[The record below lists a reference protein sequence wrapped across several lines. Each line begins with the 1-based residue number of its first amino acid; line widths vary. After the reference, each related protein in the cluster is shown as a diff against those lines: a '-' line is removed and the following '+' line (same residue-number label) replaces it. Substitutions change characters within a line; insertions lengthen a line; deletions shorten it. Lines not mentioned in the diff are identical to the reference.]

1 MLNSMKRNY
10 FLTSVKLLLCVLM
23 LLVMVSCKEK
33 ALPLPELS
41 DGMRGQLGIDKN
53 INEATIDKY
62 LGRKDSVYRDV
73 RMLKDEANYE
83 AIGGDSYL
91 SGYVKGFEVVPYPY
105 LCNVEGLPEEV
116 GEGYSG
122 DTLFTHNEDGEYIAN
137 YEESIHILESLF
149 PKDKYIFLMCGG
161 GGYAGMTKELLVALG
176 WDGDKIY
183 NTGGYWY
190 YDGKNKVETTYE
202 ENGEIHYDFSSVNYH
217 NIDFSVLNRING
229 TEKNDDKKEND
240 VSIFKPIENVEQL
253 NELENNK
260 ETFAVY
266 VYLPGCASC
275 ASFYPIVKEFT
286 ETNQIDMY
294 ALVLSDFAKSTN
306 SISSRVSYTPS
317 MFIYKDG
324 EVLAYLDPGS
334 NDDLVYYETL
344 EGLTTWF
351 NRYIDI
357 DILKSETKA
366 DISDCDSACSVT
378 D

>member
-1 MLNSMKRNY
+1 MIDMKKNG
-10 FLTSVKLLLCVLM
+10 FLTLLKTLICVLM
-23 LLVMVSCKEK
+23 LVTLASCKEK
-33 ALPLPELS
+33 NLPLPELS

-53 INEATIDKY
+53 INEATIDEY

-105 LCNVEGLPEEV
+105 LCNVQGLPEEV
-116 GEGYSG
+116 GESYSG
-122 DTLFTHNEDGEYIAN
+122 DTLFTHTEDGEYIAN
-137 YEESIHILESLF
+137 YEESLHILESLF

-161 GGYAGMTKELLVALG
+161 GGYSGMTKDLLVALG
-176 WDGDKIY
+176 WDQTKIY

-190 YDGKNKVETTYE
+190 YEGKNKVETTYE
-202 ENGEIHYDFSSVNYH
+202 ENGQIHYDFSLVNYH
-217 NIDFSVLNRING
+217 NIDFSTLTRINNP
-229 TEKNDDKKEND
+229 EKDDDGKQD
-240 VSIFKPIENVEQL
+240 DPSIFLQIENVEQL
-253 NELENNK
+253 KQMENDK
-260 ETFAVY
+260 QTFAVY

-275 ASFYPIVKEFT
+275 ASFYPIVKEFSQS
-286 ETNQIDMY
+286 NQIDMY
-294 ALVLSDFAKSTN
+294 ALILSDFSKTDN
-306 SISSRVSYTPS
+306 SISSRVTYTPS

-324 EVLAYLDPGS
+324 EVVAYLDPGS
-334 NDDLVYYETL
+334 NDDLVYYQSL

-357 DILKSETKA
+357 EILKSETKA
-366 DISDCDSACSVT
+366 DLTDCGSACSIT

>member
-1 MLNSMKRNY
+1 MKRNVVKNA
-10 FLTSVKLLLCVLM
+10 LKLLLSMVL
-23 LLVMVSCKEK
+23 LINLTSCKEK
-33 ALPLPELS
+33 MLPLPELS

-116 GEGYSG
+116 GESYSG
-122 DTLFTHNEDGEYIAN
+122 DTLFTHTEDGEYIAN
-137 YEESIHILESLF
+137 YEESLHILESLF

-161 GGYAGMTKELLVALG
+161 GGYAGMTKTLLVALG
-176 WDGDKIY
+176 WDENKIY

-202 ENGEIHYDFSSVNYH
+202 ENGETHYDFSLVNYH
-217 NIDFSVLNRING
+217 NIDFTTLTRINDP
-229 TEKNDDKKEND
+229 KKDDDKKESD
-240 VSIFKPIENVEQL
+240 VSIFKQIENVEQL

-275 ASFYPIVKEFT
+275 ATFYPVVKEFV
-286 ETNQIDMY
+286 EANQIDMY
-294 ALVLSDFAKSTN
+294 ALILSDFSKSTN

-324 EVLAYLDPGS
+324 EVVAYLDPGS

-351 NRYIDI
+351 NKYIDI
-357 DILKSETKA
+357 EILKSETKA
-366 DISDCDSACSVT
+366 DLTDCGSACSIT

>member
-1 MLNSMKRNY
+1 MIDMKKNC
-10 FLTSVKLLLCVLM
+10 FLTLLKTLICVLM
-23 LLVMVSCKEK
+23 LVTLASCKEK
-33 ALPLPELS
+33 NLPLPELS

-53 INEATIDKY
+53 INEATIDEY

-105 LCNVEGLPEEV
+105 LCNVQGLPEEV
-116 GEGYSG
+116 GESYSG
-122 DTLFTHNEDGEYIAN
+122 DTLFTHTEDGEYIAN
-137 YEESIHILESLF
+137 YEESLHILESLF

-161 GGYAGMTKELLVALG
+161 GGYSGMTKDLLVALG
-176 WDGDKIY
+176 WDQTKIY

-190 YDGKNKVETTYE
+190 YEGKNKVETTYE
-202 ENGEIHYDFSSVNYH
+202 ENGQIHYDFSLVNYH
-217 NIDFSVLNRING
+217 NIDFSTLTRINDP
-229 TEKNDDKKEND
+229 EKDDDGKQD
-240 VSIFKPIENVEQL
+240 DPSIFLQIENVEQL
-253 NELENNK
+253 KQMENDK
-260 ETFAVY
+260 QTFAVY

-275 ASFYPIVKEFT
+275 ASFYPIVKEFSQS
-286 ETNQIDMY
+286 NQIDMY
-294 ALVLSDFAKSTN
+294 ALILSDFSKTDN
-306 SISSRVSYTPS
+306 SISSRVTYTPS

-324 EVLAYLDPGS
+324 EVVAYLDPGS
-334 NDDLVYYETL
+334 NDDLVYYQSL

-357 DILKSETKA
+357 EILKSETKA
-366 DISDCDSACSVT
+366 DLTDCGSACSIT

>member
-1 MLNSMKRNY
+1 MVCMKRKTLLKTL
-10 FLTSVKLLLCVLM
+10 FCVLLLIGLG
-23 LLVMVSCKEK
+23 SCKSDK
-33 ALPLPELS
+33 LPLPEVS

-53 INEATIDKY
+53 INEATIDNY
-62 LGRKDSVYRDV
+62 LDRKDSVYRDM

-116 GEGYSG
+116 GESYKG
-122 DTLFTHNEDGEYIAN
+122 DTLFTHTEEGEYIAN
-137 YEESIHILESLF
+137 YEESMHILESLF

-161 GGYAGMTKELLVALG
+161 GGYSGMTKEMLVALG
-176 WDGDKIY
+176 WDGDRIY

-202 ENGEIHYDFSSVNYH
+202 ENGEIHYDFSSLNYH
-217 NIDFSVLNRING
+217 NIDFSTLTRIND
-229 TEKNDDKKEND
+229 EKKDEDKKESD
-240 VSIFKPIENVEQL
+240 PSIFIQIENEEQL
-253 NELENNK
+253 KELEDSK
-260 ETFAVY
+260 KTFAVY

-275 ASFYPIVKEFT
+275 ASFYPIVKEFS
-286 ETNQIDMY
+286 EANQIDMY
-294 ALVLSDFAKSTN
+294 ALILSDFSKSEN
-306 SISSRVSYTPS
+306 SISSRVSYSPT

-334 NDDLVYYETL
+334 NDDLPYYQTL
-344 EGLTTWF
+344 EGLSTWF
-351 NRYIDI
+351 AKYIDVE
-357 DILKSETKA
+357 ILKSETKA
-366 DISDCDSACSVT
+366 DISDCESACSIT

>member
-1 MLNSMKRNY
+1 MKKNY
-10 FLTSVKLLLCVLM
+10 FFTFIKTVICVLM
-23 LLVMVSCKEK
+23 LVTMTSCKEK
-33 ALPLPELS
+33 QLPLPELS

-53 INEATIDKY
+53 INEATIDEY
-62 LGRKDSVYRDV
+62 LGRKDSVYRDM

-105 LCNVEGLPEEV
+105 LCNVEGLPEAV
-116 GEGYSG
+116 GESYSG
-122 DTLFTHNEDGEYIAN
+122 DTLFTHTEDGGYVAN
-137 YEESIHILESLF
+137 YEESLHILESLF

-161 GGYAGMTKELLVALG
+161 GGYSGMTKELLVALG
-176 WDGDKIY
+176 WDETKIY

-190 YDGKNKVETTYE
+190 YEGKNKVETTYE
-202 ENGEIHYDFSSVNYH
+202 ENGQTHYYFSLVNYH
-217 NIDFSVLNRING
+217 NIDFSTLTKINDS
-229 TEKNDDKKEND
+229 KNDDDTKEGD
-240 VSIFKPIENVEQL
+240 TSIFRQIENVKQL
-253 NELENNK
+253 NEMENNK

-286 ETNQIDMY
+286 ESNQIDMY
-294 ALVLSDFAKSTN
+294 ALILSDFSRTTN

-324 EVLAYLDPGS
+324 EVIAYLDPGS
-334 NDDLVYYETL
+334 NDDLVYYQTL
-344 EGLTTWF
+344 EDLTTWF
-351 NRYIDI
+351 GRYIDI
-357 DILKSETKA
+357 KILRSETKA
-366 DISDCDSACSVT
+366 DLTDCGSACSIT

>member
-1 MLNSMKRNY
+1 
-10 FLTSVKLLLCVLM
+10 
-23 LLVMVSCKEK
+23 MVTMIASCKEK
-33 ALPLPELS
+33 SLPLPEVS
-41 DGMRGQLGIDKN
+41 EGMRGQLGIDKN

-62 LGRKDSVYRDV
+62 LGRSDSVYRDM

-105 LCNVEGLPEEV
+105 ICNVEGLPEEV
-116 GEGYSG
+116 GESYIGE
-122 DTLFTHNEDGEYIAN
+122 TLFTHTEDDEYIAN
-137 YEESIHILESLF
+137 YEESMHILESLF

-161 GGYAGMTKELLVALG
+161 GGYSGMMKDLLVALG
-176 WDGDKIY
+176 WDGDRIY

-202 ENGEIHYDFSSVNYH
+202 ENGETHYDFSSLIYH
-217 NIDFSVLNRING
+217 NIDFSLLTKINDPR
-229 TEKNDDKKEND
+229 KDDDKKGAD
-240 VSIFKPIENVEQL
+240 YSIFEHIDNVEEL

-266 VYLPGCASC
+266 VYLPGCVSC
-275 ASFYPIVKEFT
+275 ATFYPIVKEFT
-286 ETNQIDMY
+286 ESNQIRMY
-294 ALVLSDFAKSTN
+294 ALVLSNFAKSSN
-306 SISSRVSYTPS
+306 SISDRVSYSPS

-324 EVLAYLDPGS
+324 EVVAYLDPGS

-351 NRYIDI
+351 SKYIDI
-357 DILKSETKA
+357 EILRSETKA
-366 DISDCDSACSVT
+366 DYSDCESACGIT